1 MIDEVNVPGDPTCHR
16 QGDHRVRK
24 GGKGCM
30 LPATGGIGVNVFYA
44 TGALL
49 VIGGLFLAAMKGLS
63 GK

>member
-1 MIDEVNVPGDPTCHR
+1 MSPVIPPAIDMT
-16 QGDHRVRK
+16 GDHRVRK